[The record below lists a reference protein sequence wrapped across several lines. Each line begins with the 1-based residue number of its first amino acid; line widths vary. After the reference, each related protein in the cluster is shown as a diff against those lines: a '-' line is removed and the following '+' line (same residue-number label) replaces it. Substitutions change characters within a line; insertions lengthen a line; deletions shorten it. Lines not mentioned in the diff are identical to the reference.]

1 MPITIPD
8 GLPAKKTLHQ
18 ERIFALEEEVARN
31 QQIRPMYVCILNLMP
46 TKIETETQILRL
58 ISKSPLQTSVDFM
71 RVSTHESTHVSAD
84 HLVKFYD
91 TFGDL
96 RDNYYDGL
104 IITGA
109 PVEQMPFE
117 DVDYW
122 DELVDIMDWSQTH
135 VLSTMFLCWG
145 AFAGLYHLHGIRKRL
160 LGSKL
165 FGVFP
170 QHLCDEYNFLTNGFD
185 EVHNM
190 PHSRHAAPDPNQVDA
205 DPTLQVLS
213 RGFETGPA
221 LIATKYFREVYVLG
235 HFEYG
240 RDTLAQEYWRDFH
253 AGLKIQ
259 LPVNYFP
266 DDDPEKQPIFTW
278 RAHANLLYRNW
289 LNYLYQTSSY
299 EREKIPEIIEQLA
312 RQLEGAAEDL
322 TESDG
327 TPTKF

>member
-1 MPITIPD
+1 MPINIPD
-8 GLPAKKTLHQ
+8 GLPAKEILQQ
-18 ERIFALEEEVARN
+18 ERIYALEEDVAKN
-31 QQIRPMYVCILNLMP
+31 QQIRPLNVCLLNLMP

-58 ISKSPLQTSVDFM
+58 ISKSPLQVSVDFM
-71 RVSTHESTHVSAD
+71 RVSSHESTHVSAD

-91 TFGDL
+91 TFESL
-96 RDNYYDGL
+96 RGNVYDGL

-122 DELVDIMDWSQTH
+122 DELCEIMDWSETH
-135 VLSTMFLCWG
+135 VLSTMYLCWG

-165 FGVFP
+165 FGIFP
-170 QHLCDEYNFLTNGFD
+170 QRLCDEYNFLTNGFD

-190 PHSRHAAPDPNQVDA
+190 PHSRHAAPDANQIDA

-213 RGFETGPA
+213 RGFESGPA
-221 LIATKYFREVYVLG
+221 LVATHDFREIYALG

-253 AGLKIQ
+253 AGLPIQ
-259 LPVNYFP
+259 VPVNYFP
-266 DDDPEKQPIFTW
+266 DDDPEKQPLFTW

-299 EREKIPEIIEQLA
+299 RREDIPEIIAELRDHA
-312 RQLEGAAEDL
+312 ESLLNADGAP
-322 TESDG
+322 S
-327 TPTKF
+327 KF